1 MARQSAG
8 GAAHLPVAGT
18 GVSIGEDVGVSDA
31 ERRASSGPDAVLPS
45 AAGKPGGSGPAQAEQ
60 KARWR
65 RIVVMLA
72 KIALVIGGIYL
83 AVQALRAVDWAQV
96 GDALGRLTWWEIGV
110 VVLLIAIRQTVNA
123 STLPILIPGLSLPHA
138 LQTALSGTL
147 IQTFTPPPAD
157 TVLRL
162 SMLRSF
168 GVETTRGAAALVL
181 DTIVFY
187 LARFVAPLIGLVL
200 TLFVLPL
207 EGIQIWMAA
216 GGLTA
221 AVLLV
226 WAMVMISRG
235 EKAAG
240 HVGRVAARVVKRLRP
255 TVDPEAWAAAV
266 VRFQKESS
274 SGLVA
279 RMAKA
284 TPTML
289 GFVLV
294 DAIVVIVCLRFV
306 GIPGEYVGYLAV
318 LAAMFTLYPL
328 TIFPFAGLGVL
339 DASLIVLINAEGVAD
354 PADLVAALVIWRAAT
369 LLLPLLPGLVTL
381 GLWRRRQAATG
392 TGPVAAG
399 QTET

>member
-1 MARQSAG
+1 MI
-8 GAAHLPVAGT
+8 L
-18 GVSIGEDVGVSDA
+18 VSDTDRPTA
-31 ERRASSGPDAVLPS
+31 TP
-45 AAGKPGGSGPAQAEQ
+45 QAEQ
-60 KARWR
+60 RARWR
-65 RIVVMLA
+65 RILVLLA
-72 KIALVIGGIYL
+72 KIALVVGGIYL
-83 AVQALRAVDWAQV
+83 AVQALRAVDWSQV

-110 VVLLIAIRQTVNA
+110 IVLVVAVRQTVNA
-123 STLPILIPGLSLPHA
+123 STLPILVPGLSLPHA

-162 SMLRSF
+162 SMLKSF

-207 EGIQIWMAA
+207 EGIQFWMAL
-216 GGLTA
+216 GGLA
-221 AVLLV
+221 AAGLLV

-235 EKAAG
+235 ETAAG
-240 HVGRVAARVVKRLRP
+240 NVGRVAARVVKRLRP
-255 TVDPEAWAAAV
+255 TVDPDAWAAAV

-274 SGLVA
+274 SGIVS
-279 RMAKA
+279 RMARA

-289 GFVLV
+289 GFILV

-318 LAAMFTLYPL
+318 LAAMCTLYPL

-339 DASLIVLINAEGVAD
+339 DASLIVLVNAEGVAD

-369 LLLPLLPGLVTL
+369 LLLPLLPGLLTL
-381 GLWRRRQAATG
+381 GLWRHRQA
-392 TGPVAAG
+392 VA
-399 QTET
+399 